1 MATTKRQTKR
11 RAPSHALFWTLL
23 KEMPGYDPR
32 YKDVI
37 KEGLVH
43 EHSGGRTTSLSEMYV
58 RYPREYS
65 LMIEAMKG
73 TPEQRRA
80 RYEDS
85 ANLARNRV
93 IAAISEWV
101 DKLGYTFESD
111 QAKIHYVLGI
121 ACRAANCG
129 NFNAIP
135 ESRLSAIYNLYRKRN
150 SVDIIGNPELDFP
163 VLPY

>member
-11 RAPSHALFWTLL
+11 CAPSHALFWTLL
-23 KEMPGYDPR
+23 KEVPDYDPR

-43 EHSGGRTTSLSEMYV
+43 EHSGGRTTSLSEMYA
-58 RYPREYS
+58 RYPKEYS

-73 TPEQRRA
+73 TPQQKKA

-85 ANLARNRV
+85 ANLARRRV
-93 IAAISEWV
+93 IAAICQWV

-111 QAKIHYVLGI
+111 QTKIRYVMGI
-121 ACRAANCG
+121 ANCG

-150 SVDIIGNPELDFP
+150 SVDITGKPELDFP

>member
-11 RAPSHALFWTLL
+11 CAPSHALFRTLL
-23 KEMPGYDPR
+23 KEVPGYDPR

-43 EHSGGRTTSLSEMYV
+43 EHSGGRTTSLSEMYA
-58 RYPREYS
+58 RYPKEYS

-73 TPEQRRA
+73 TPQQKKA

-85 ANLARNRV
+85 ANLARRRV
-93 IAAISEWV
+93 IAAICQWV

-111 QAKIHYVLGI
+111 QTKIRYVMGI

-150 SVDIIGNPELDFP
+150 SVDITGKPELDFP